1 MQLGGDFVEEVGGG
15 AEGFACGEGA
25 LDGVG
30 QVFVVEDGIV
40 LDEAEVEA
48 VVLGG
53 DLLARVA
60 VPALV
65 LDAVAVGGFIGGDE
79 AGEVVLAQGVRLAEG
94 RHVRAQVVEPDF
106 VRVPLVARAARK
118 EEDVRLDA
126 LRVEDAGRQAQ
137 DGVEVAFF
145 HEVAAGLP

>member
-1 MQLGGDFVEEVGGG
+1 MQLVGDFVEEVGGD
-15 AEGFACGEGA
+15 AEGFARGEGA
-25 LDGVG
+25 FNWVG
-30 QVFVVEDGIV
+30 KILVVEDGIV

-65 LDAVAVGGFIGGDE
+65 LYGVAVGGFIGGDE

-94 RHVRAQVVEPDF
+94 GHVRAQVVEPDF
-106 VRVPLVARAARK
+106 VRVPLVARTARK

-126 LRVEDAGRQAQ
+126 LCVEDAGRQA
-137 DGVEVAFF
+137 
-145 HEVAAGLP
+145 